1 MLSLLWPPSI
11 RSNPTVRDN
20 RLDLIGLWIY
30 PYLMVGCL
38 HVTSLL
44 SSESAMLADSPC
56 IKNILAFIYCTY
68 YCLDL

>member
-30 PYLMVGCL
+30 LCLMVDCL
-38 HVTSLL
+38 HVISL
-44 SSESAMLADSPC
+44 SFIYFGCLADSL
-56 IKNILAFIYCTY
+56 NFHVYNVLS
-68 YCLDL
+68 